1 MSSMGLGMFL
11 STVLTSVEAVT
22 HKETNIK
29 MSLLNV
35 TMPVYVIAKEVVE
48 GWPARKK

>member
-1 MSSMGLGMFL
+1 MSIF
-11 STVLTSVEAVT
+11 LTSVEAVT

-35 TMPVYVIAKEVVE
+35 TMPVYVIAKEVAE
-48 GWPARKK
+48 GWPVRKK